1 MARHMEVA
9 TAVGPL
15 CASPDLRFPG
25 TLAWVVRLALF
36 FFALGGGAGPP
47 TAGASVFLVMP
58 ACLTSP

>member
-36 FFALGGGAGPP
+36 FLPWGGGRGPLLR
-47 TAGASVFLVMP
+47 GRAS
-58 ACLTSP
+58 S